1 MIKLGIAFIVLLL
14 VYLFFKEWRKGVKD
28 EKKLDDYKDKITEG
42 DDRLDE
48 LYVDNIV
55 QDYVEE
61 IRDKEDSLKDRIT
74 KFNNKTTEE
83 TKKDD

>member
-14 VYLFFKEWRKGVKD
+14 VYLLFKEWRKGAKH
-28 EKKLDDYKDKITEG
+28 EKKLDVYKEEITEG

-48 LYVDNIV
+48 LYVKNIV
-55 QDYVEE
+55 QDYNEE
-61 IRDKEDSLKDRIT
+61 IRDKENSLKDRIT